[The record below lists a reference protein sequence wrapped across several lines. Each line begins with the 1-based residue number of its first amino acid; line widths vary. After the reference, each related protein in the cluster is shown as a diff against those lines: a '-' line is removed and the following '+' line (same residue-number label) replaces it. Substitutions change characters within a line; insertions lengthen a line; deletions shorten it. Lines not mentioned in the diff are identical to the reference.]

1 MSNPT
6 IDAPYKVPGK
16 PTCPRCHE
24 VILEAQD
31 VTPDSSNVFLKGK
44 LIVCGSCAL
53 ICKVGDS
60 KMIPVSK
67 KEVMTYPPQIQFLLM
82 VTCKKIAESI
92 VKNRNN

>member
-1 MSNPT
+1 MSDTT

-31 VTPDSSNVFLKGK
+31 VTPDSSNVFRKGK

-60 KMIPVSK
+60 KLLPVSK
-67 KEVMTYPPQIQFLLM
+67 KEVLTYPPHIQLMLM
-82 VTCKKIAESI
+82 VTCRKIAEYI
-92 VKNRNN
+92 AKNQNN